1 MHRSGAPTV
10 VYLGEDRQLYLSR
23 PAKYLFE
30 FPARIIDHGN
40 KTIIYI
46 TAVPH
51 NFDGKAVIA
60 PPGYVV
66 QGIERSSHDTGE
78 TGINNK

>member
-1 MHRSGAPTV
+1 MHRSGTPIAA
-10 VYLGEDRQLYLSR
+10 YLGEDRQLYLSR

-40 KTIIYI
+40 KKIIYI
-46 TAVPH
+46 TAIPH
-51 NFDGKAVIA
+51 NFDGKLVIA

-66 QGIERSSHDTGE
+66 HGIERSSNDASE
-78 TGINNK
+78 TGISNK